1 MTMNEILAARLEAVA
16 HATAVLLASR
26 LTELSP
32 RDAARACDLFTGA
45 LGATDDLPF
54 QTYVDRRE
62 RRAIM
67 TGTLEAIAD
76 RALEMAQPVR

>member
-1 MTMNEILAARLEAVA
+1 MSTTEILAARLEAVA

-26 LTELSP
+26 LTELNP
-32 RDAARACDLFTGA
+32 RDAARACDLFTSV
-45 LGATDDLPF
+45 LPPTEDLPF
-54 QTYVDRRE
+54 ETNGVRRE

-67 TGTLEAIAD
+67 TDTLEAIAD